1 MRKNITHRMDVDRLG
16 GTAMEMGN
24 TLRARQ
30 QEAMLKREQGIK
42 LSRAERRAWEK
53 MVRKRKGGA
62 E

>member
-16 GTAMEMGN
+16 GTSMEMGN

>member
-30 QEAMLKREQGIK
+30 QEATLKRDQGIK
-42 LSRAERRAWEK
+42 LNRAERRAWEK
-53 MVRKRKGGA
+53 MIRKRKGGNA
-62 E
+62 

>member
-1 MRKNITHRMDVDRLG
+1 MRKGITHRMDVDRLG

-30 QEAMLKREQGIK
+30 QEALFKLEQGIK
-42 LSRAERRAWEK
+42 LSRAERRAWKK
-53 MVRKRKGGA
+53 MIRKRKGGA

>member
-30 QEAMLKREQGIK
+30 QEAVYKQAMGIK
-42 LSRAERRAWEK
+42 LNRAERRALK
-53 MVRKRKGGA
+53 RRKA
-62 E
+62 